1 MSSSNPIKKSSSPI
15 KKAFVNLLK
24 QNDQNDNLKISND
37 NLKIC
42 NDNLQIC
49 NDNLQICNDNLQKKQ
64 DDLNKCYENMDI
76 ESFKYSSKANRYLQ
90 ENTNAFVKD
99 LFDEILQKSNL
110 IRLLIDENYSLREK
124 CKQYNIQY
132 NTKNLDDLI
141 ESLKQSES
149 NQKTLK

>member
-49 NDNLQICNDNLQKKQ
+49 NDNLQKKQ

-76 ESFKYSSKANRYLQ
+76 ESFKYSNRNRYLQ

-110 IRLLIDENYSLREK
+110 IRLLIDENFSLREK

>member
-1 MSSSNPIKKSSSPI
+1 MSSSNPIKKPSSPI

-42 NDNLQIC
+42 NDNLK
-49 NDNLQICNDNLQKKQ
+49 ICNDNLQKKQ

-76 ESFKYSSKANRYLQ
+76 ESFKYSNRYLQ

>member
-42 NDNLQIC
+42 NDNLK
-49 NDNLQICNDNLQKKQ
+49 ICNDNLQKKQ

-76 ESFKYSSKANRYLQ
+76 ESFKYSNRNRYLQ

-110 IRLLIDENYSLREK
+110 IRLLIDENFSLREK

>member
-37 NLKIC
+37 NLKIY
-42 NDNLQIC
+42 NDNLK
-49 NDNLQICNDNLQKKQ
+49 ICNDNLQKKQ

-76 ESFKYSSKANRYLQ
+76 ESFKYSNRNRYLQ

-110 IRLLIDENYSLREK
+110 IRLLIDENFSLREK

>member
-1 MSSSNPIKKSSSPI
+1 MSSSNPIKKPSSPI

-49 NDNLQICNDNLQKKQ
+49 NDNLQKKQ

-76 ESFKYSSKANRYLQ
+76 ESFKYSNRNRYLQ

-110 IRLLIDENYSLREK
+110 IRLLIDENFSLREK

>member
-42 NDNLQIC
+42 NDNLK
-49 NDNLQICNDNLQKKQ
+49 ICNDNLQKKQ

-76 ESFKYSSKANRYLQ
+76 ESFKYSNRNRYLQ

>member
-1 MSSSNPIKKSSSPI
+1 MSSSNPIKKPSSPI

-42 NDNLQIC
+42 NDNLK
-49 NDNLQICNDNLQKKQ
+49 ICNDNLQKKQ

-76 ESFKYSSKANRYLQ
+76 ESFKYSNRNRYLQ

-110 IRLLIDENYSLREK
+110 IRLLIDENFSLREK

>member
-1 MSSSNPIKKSSSPI
+1 MSSSNPIKKPSSPI

-49 NDNLQICNDNLQKKQ
+49 NDNLQKKKN
-64 DDLNKCYENMDI
+64 DLNKCYENMDI
-76 ESFKYSSKANRYLQ
+76 ESFKYSNRNRYLQ

-110 IRLLIDENYSLREK
+110 IRLLIDENFSLREK

>member
-1 MSSSNPIKKSSSPI
+1 MSTTNPLKKSLSPI

-24 QNDQNDNLKISND
+24 QNDLQICNDNLNISNDNLKISND
-37 NLKIC
+37 NLK
-42 NDNLQIC
+42 
-49 NDNLQICNDNLQKKQ
+49 ICNDNLQKKQ

-76 ESFKYSSKANRYLQ
+76 ESFKYSSKADRNYYLQ

-110 IRLLIDENYSLREK
+110 IRLLIDENHSLRKK

-141 ESLKQSES
+141 ESLKESEL
-149 NQKTLK
+149 NHEILK

>member
-1 MSSSNPIKKSSSPI
+1 MSSSNPIKKPSSPI

-42 NDNLQIC
+42 NDNLK
-49 NDNLQICNDNLQKKQ
+49 ICNDNLQKKQ

-76 ESFKYSSKANRYLQ
+76 ESFKYSNRNRYLQ